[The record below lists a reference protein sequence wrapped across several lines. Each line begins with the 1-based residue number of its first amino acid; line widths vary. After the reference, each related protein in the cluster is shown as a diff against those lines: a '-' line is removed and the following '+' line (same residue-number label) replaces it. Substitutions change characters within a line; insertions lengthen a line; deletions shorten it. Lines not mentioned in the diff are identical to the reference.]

1 MSKRKFRLAILT
13 GRDSEATCSAITP
26 LLGLPNVEVSGILL
40 DTELPSLQQR
50 SRNLRRNLKREGY
63 SYLLFRLG
71 EAIFDL
77 LEDRAGRVVL
87 KADTYRLLRDS
98 FPERAFSLSDFT
110 RLHGIPVLEVGNL
123 NSPQSAQ
130 TLRSMQADLGVV
142 IGTRILKA
150 STFAI
155 PRLGCLNLHKGKVP
169 EYRGQPAGF
178 WEIYDGQ
185 KMGGVT
191 VHFVDQGLD
200 TGDIVGEACVPVHSK
215 DSPDTLR
222 RKLDM
227 QGAALLAS
235 CVSQVVEGTVVRRP
249 QPKSE
254 FKARTSPTREQ
265 RRSVEKKLGM
275 DGPQQLRWLY
285 AIKTLLYLAIY
296 HSGILRLIRAWH
308 RRAPKGRGCI
318 ILYHRVNDLTR
329 DVLTISEVRFAE
341 HLIAMGRTYPLVT
354 TTEIVQKVKQHSH
367 LSGSAIAIHFDDCY
381 RDVYTN
387 ASRLLSHLKVPA
399 CAFISSGFIG
409 TDRVFPHDA
418 LKCPFHLE
426 NLKSDEVTGLVE
438 RGFEIGSH
446 TVNHADL
453 GQVGVDDAFTEL
465 SESKKDLEVL
475 LKRSVKLLSYPYG
488 KKLNIRPE
496 VTEIVRK
503 VGYEA
508 MFSAYGGYINGH
520 DNEFDIRRI
529 GVSGQYRA
537 LDLLM
542 AIEGVAL
549 ENLKQSWGESKLR
562 RGRLD

>member
-1 MSKRKFRLAILT
+1 
-13 GRDSEATCSAITP
+13 
-26 LLGLPNVEVSGILL
+26 
-40 DTELPSLQQR
+40 
-50 SRNLRRNLKREGY
+50 
-63 SYLLFRLG
+63 
-71 EAIFDL
+71 
-77 LEDRAGRVVL
+77 
-87 KADTYRLLRDS
+87 
-98 FPERAFSLSDFT
+98 
-110 RLHGIPVLEVGNL
+110 
-123 NSPQSAQ
+123 
-130 TLRSMQADLGVV
+130 
-142 IGTRILKA
+142 
-150 STFAI
+150 
-155 PRLGCLNLHKGKVP
+155 LNLHKGKVP

-227 QGAALLAS
+227 QGAALLAG

-341 HLIAMGRTYPLVT
+341 HLIAMGRSYPLVT

-426 NLKSDEVTGLVE
+426 NLKSGEVTGLVE

>member
-1 MSKRKFRLAILT
+1 
-13 GRDSEATCSAITP
+13 
-26 LLGLPNVEVSGILL
+26 
-40 DTELPSLQQR
+40 
-50 SRNLRRNLKREGY
+50 
-63 SYLLFRLG
+63 
-71 EAIFDL
+71 
-77 LEDRAGRVVL
+77 
-87 KADTYRLLRDS
+87 
-98 FPERAFSLSDFT
+98 
-110 RLHGIPVLEVGNL
+110 
-123 NSPQSAQ
+123 
-130 TLRSMQADLGVV
+130 
-142 IGTRILKA
+142 
-150 STFAI
+150 
-155 PRLGCLNLHKGKVP
+155 
-169 EYRGQPAGF
+169 
-178 WEIYDGQ
+178 
-185 KMGGVT
+185 
-191 VHFVDQGLD
+191 
-200 TGDIVGEACVPVHSK
+200 
-215 DSPDTLR
+215 
-222 RKLDM
+222 
-227 QGAALLAS
+227 
-235 CVSQVVEGTVVRRP
+235 
-249 QPKSE
+249 
-254 FKARTSPTREQ
+254 
-265 RRSVEKKLGM
+265 VEKKLGM
-275 DGPQQLRWLY
+275 DGPRQLRWLY

-341 HLIAMGRTYPLVT
+341 HLIAMGRSYPLVT

-426 NLKSDEVTGLVE
+426 NLKSGEVTGLVE